1 MFVVT
6 SCSIFGGKGPEIS
19 TADQVKM
26 YCEKDTTSSTSGKT
40 SAYFDFS
47 DGMNWAYQNDT
58 TKTLLQSIV
67 NKITGDNDMS
77 VYSLA
82 NNNIIP
88 LKKKQTE
95 LYNTI
100 IDATSYQNQ
109 NAPIEKTLS
118 KIVKDGNSAIMVTDF
133 EEYTT
138 NGTVQHQNFAK
149 PYFEKWLSQGNDI
162 TFFITDYV
170 ENGLAKHLY
179 YIIFDK
185 KISYLAFKGRRS
197 FGK

>member
-1 MFVVT
+1 MRKSGVIFCMGLLAIMLIT
-6 SCSIFGGKGPEIS
+6 SSCSIFGGGGSEIS

-88 LKKKQTE
+88 LKK
-95 LYNTI
+95 NR
-100 IDATSYQNQ
+100 QN
-109 NAPIEKTLS
+109 
-118 KIVKDGNSAIMVTDF
+118 
-133 EEYTT
+133 Y
-138 NGTVQHQNFAK
+138 
-149 PYFEKWLSQGNDI
+149 I
-162 TFFITDYV
+162 TQSLMQPLIRI
-170 ENGLAKHLY
+170 KM
-179 YIIFDK
+179 
-185 KISYLAFKGRRS
+185 RQ
-197 FGK
+197 